1 MRDEGTC
8 HWHNQSI
15 VRLHS
20 WEVSR
25 IMGELVV
32 TGMVGVKQ
40 GRGKAMCISSG
51 AYKVS
56 DINPK

>member
-1 MRDEGTC
+1 VRDEGTG

-25 IMGELVV
+25 VMRELVV
-32 TGMVGVKQ
+32 TGMDGVKQ
-40 GRGKAMCISSG
+40 GRGKTKYISSD

-56 DINPK
+56 DINSK